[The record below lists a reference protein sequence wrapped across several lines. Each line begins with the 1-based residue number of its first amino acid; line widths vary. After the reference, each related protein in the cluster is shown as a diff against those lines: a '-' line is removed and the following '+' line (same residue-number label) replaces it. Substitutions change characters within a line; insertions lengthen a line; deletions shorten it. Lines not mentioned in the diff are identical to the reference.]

1 MVRVR
6 SLPTFSKPV
15 EGATTGICSHKEFLK
30 LDDLIPKQMKKL
42 EEPFVSPQIF
52 FFFFFLVQGI
62 FLSYFLLFCMSHW
75 LNLFITVSDII
86 MGRLSERGTM
96 SSTWLILYLG
106 VKRPFCKEKTVSVQ
120 LIMDE

>member
-6 SLPTFSKPV
+6 SLPTFNKSL

-52 FFFFFLVQGI
+52 FFF
-62 FLSYFLLFCMSHW
+62 
-75 LNLFITVSDII
+75 
-86 MGRLSERGTM
+86 
-96 SSTWLILYLG
+96 
-106 VKRPFCKEKTVSVQ
+106 
-120 LIMDE
+120 

>member
-1 MVRVR
+1 MVRVQ

-52 FFFFFLVQGI
+52 FFFSTRYFFKLLSAFLYEPLAKLVHHSFRYNYGQ
-62 FLSYFLLFCMSHW
+62 
-75 LNLFITVSDII
+75 T
-86 MGRLSERGTM
+86 E
-96 SSTWLILYLG
+96 
-106 VKRPFCKEKTVSVQ
+106 
-120 LIMDE
+120 

>member
-1 MVRVR
+1 
-6 SLPTFSKPV
+6 
-15 EGATTGICSHKEFLK
+15 
-30 LDDLIPKQMKKL
+30 
-42 EEPFVSPQIF
+42 
-52 FFFFFLVQGI
+52 
-62 FLSYFLLFCMSHW
+62 MSHW

-106 VKRPFCKEKTVSVQ
+106 VKRPFCKEKTISVQ